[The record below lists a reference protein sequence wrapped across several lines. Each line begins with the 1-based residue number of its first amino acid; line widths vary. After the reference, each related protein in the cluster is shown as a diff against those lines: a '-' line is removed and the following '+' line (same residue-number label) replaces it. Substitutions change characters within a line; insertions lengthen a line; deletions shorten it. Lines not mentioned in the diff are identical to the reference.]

1 MPEPLK
7 PILALV
13 GSDPFL
19 QLEALHDIE
28 RRIPGVE
35 RVEFDGEKA
44 PLVEVLDEV
53 RSFSMFSTAK
63 VVVVR
68 FADDF
73 VEHHRE
79 KLEDFVKA
87 VGDKEESLTGTL
99 VFRLNSFP
107 GNTRLHKLVA
117 KVGAVIKCEPPNA
130 AALPGWIVKRAK
142 SVHRVEI
149 TPPAAAQLAELIG
162 NNLGRLDSEIGRL
175 TLMLPDP
182 PAPQAITP
190 DIVENSVAFQREQ
203 EVRQI
208 TALLARGQT
217 ERALVR
223 WRQLLIT
230 DPAAEFKA
238 ATWLMMWLEKARIAL
253 DLKDQGVPLQGMSS
267 ALWLRDPNEI
277 RDFVAVASRLGRS
290 GIADLFARLTEL
302 DRRSKSGLGDAAM
315 LIERFMATAVPR

>member
-1 MPEPLK
+1 MPQAIK
-7 PILALV
+7 PIIALV

-19 QLEALHDIE
+19 QLEALYDIE

-44 PLVEVLDEV
+44 PLLDVLDEV
-53 RSFSMFSTAK
+53 RSFSMFSGAK

-73 VEHHRE
+73 VDRHRE
-79 KLEDFVKA
+79 KLEGFVKA
-87 VGDKEESLTGTL
+87 VGDQKETLTGTL
-99 VFRLNSFP
+99 VFRMDSFP

-117 KVGAVIKCEPPNA
+117 KVGEVIKCEPPSA
-130 AALPGWIVKRAK
+130 AVLPGWIVKRAK

-162 NNLGRLDSEIGRL
+162 NDLGRLDSEIGRL
-175 TLMLPDP
+175 ALMLPDP

-190 DIVENSVAFQREQ
+190 EVVENSVAFQREQ

-238 ATWLMMWLEKARIAL
+238 ATWLLIWLEKARIAL
-253 DLKDQGVPLQGMSS
+253 DLKDQGVPPQGMSN
-267 ALWLRDPNEI
+267 ALWLRDPSEL
-277 RDFVAVASRLGRS
+277 RDFVAVASRLGRA
-290 GIADLFARLTEL
+290 GIADLLARLTEV
-302 DRRSKSGLGDAAM
+302 DRRIKTGLGDAAT
-315 LIERFMATAVPR
+315 LIERFMATAIPR